1 MGSLAGITRMLTFAP
16 AQTPRQILLLGAHSD
31 DIEIGC
37 GGTVLQLVEKYPDAL
52 FIWVVFC
59 SNEMRAKEARA
70 SAEAFLG
77 KDVLRDIRIFS
88 FRDGFL
94 PWLGMEVK
102 EVFEKIKSD
111 TMPDLIFTHMRDDR
125 HQDHRTLCDLT
136 WNTWRDHAIFEYEIP
151 KYDGDLGHPNTF
163 VALTAA
169 QATRKVDYL
178 MEFFGT
184 QRSKRWFTPETF
196 LALMRLRGIEA
207 GSEMAEAFH
216 TRKFLIG

>member
-1 MGSLAGITRMLTFAP
+1 MLTFKPNSAP
-16 AQTPRQILLLGAHSD
+16 KQILLLGAHSD

-37 GGTVLQLVEKYPDAL
+37 GGTVLQLVEKFPDAL

-59 SNEMRAKEARA
+59 SNEQRAKEAHA

-77 KDVLRDIRIFS
+77 SDVLRDIRILQ

-94 PWLGMEVK
+94 PWLGLEVK
-102 EVFEKIKSD
+102 EAFEKIKSD
-111 TMPDLIFTHMRDDR
+111 TSPDYIFTHLRDDR

-136 WNTWRDHAIFEYEIP
+136 WNTWRDHTIFEYEIP
-151 KYDGDLGHPNTF
+151 KYDGDLGHPNSF
-163 VALTAA
+163 VALNAL
-169 QATRKVDYL
+169 QVERKISYL
-178 MEFFGT
+178 MEYFGS

-196 LALMRLRGIEA
+196 HALMRLRGIEA
-207 GSEMAEAFH
+207 GAEMAEAFY

>member
-1 MGSLAGITRMLTFAP
+1 MLTFKP
-16 AQTPRQILLLGAHSD
+16 TQVPRQILLLGAHSD

-52 FIWVVFC
+52 FIWVVIC
-59 SNEMRAKEARA
+59 SNEERAKEAHA

-102 EVFEKIKSD
+102 ETFEKIKID
-111 TMPDLIFTHMRDDR
+111 TAPDLIFTHSREDR
-125 HQDHRTLCDLT
+125 HQDHRTLCELT
-136 WNTWRDHAIFEYEIP
+136 WNTWRDHSIFEYEIP
-151 KYDGDLGHPNTF
+151 KYDGDLGQPNTF
-163 VALTAA
+163 VSLSAK
-169 QATRKVDYL
+169 QATLKVNYL

-196 LALMRLRGIEA
+196 QAMMRLRGIEA
-207 GSEMAEAFH
+207 GSEMAEAFY
-216 TRKFLIG
+216 TRKFLIS

>member
-1 MGSLAGITRMLTFAP
+1 MLTFKP
-16 AQTPRQILLLGAHSD
+16 AQAPRQILLLGAHSD

-59 SNEMRAKEARA
+59 SNEERAKEAHA

-102 EVFEKIKSD
+102 ETFEKIKID
-111 TMPDLIFTHMRDDR
+111 TSPDLIFTHSREDR
-125 HQDHRTLCDLT
+125 HQDHRTLCELT
-136 WNTWRDHAIFEYEIP
+136 WNTWRDHSIFEYEIP
-151 KYDGDLGHPNTF
+151 KYDGDLGQPNTF
-163 VALTAA
+163 VSLSPK
-169 QATRKVDYL
+169 QATQKVDYL

-196 LALMRLRGIEA
+196 SALMRLRGIEA
-207 GSEMAEAFH
+207 GSEMAEAFY
-216 TRKFLIG
+216 TRKFLIS

>member
-1 MGSLAGITRMLTFAP
+1 MLAFKP
-16 AQTPRQILLLGAHSD
+16 AHAPRQILLLGAHSD

-37 GGTVLQLVEKYPDAL
+37 GGTVLRLVEMYPDAL

-59 SNEMRAKEARA
+59 STEERAKEAHA

-77 KDVLRDIRIFS
+77 KEVLRDIRIFT

-94 PWLGMEVK
+94 PWLGVEVK
-102 EVFEKIKSD
+102 EAFEKIKID
-111 TMPDLIFTHMRDDR
+111 TAPDLIFTHSRDDR

-136 WNTWRDHAIFEYEIP
+136 WNTWRDHAILEYEIP
-151 KYDGDLGHPNTF
+151 KYDGDLGQPNAF
-163 VALTAA
+163 MPLTPKQAA
-169 QATRKVDYL
+169 TKVEYL

-196 LALMRLRGIEA
+196 RALMRIRGIEA
-207 GSEMAEAFH
+207 GSEMAEAFY
-216 TRKFLIG
+216 TRKILLS

>member
-1 MGSLAGITRMLTFAP
+1 MLTFKPTQA
-16 AQTPRQILLLGAHSD
+16 PRQILLLGAHSD

-37 GGTVLQLVEKYPDAL
+37 GGTVLQLVDKYPDAL

-59 SNEMRAKEARA
+59 SNEQRAAEAHA

-77 KDVLRDIRIFS
+77 KNVLRDIRIFS

-94 PWLGMEVK
+94 PWLGAEVK
-102 EVFEKIKSD
+102 EAFEKIKSD
-111 TMPDLIFTHMRDDR
+111 TSPDLIFTHSRGDR
-125 HQDHRTLCDLT
+125 HQDHRTLCELT
-136 WNTWRDHAIFEYEIP
+136 WNTWRDHAILEYEIP

-163 VALTAA
+163 VSLTSNE
-169 QATRKVDYL
+169 ATRKVEYL

-196 LALMRLRGIEA
+196 QALLRIRGIEA
-207 GSEMAEAFH
+207 GAEMAEAFY
-216 TRKFLIG
+216 TRKIQLGIN